1 MTMEPSPRRA
11 RVGEP
16 AADPLTSLPPPL
28 LDGILTRLDLP
39 YAVRT
44 SALSR
49 AWRRRWEAL
58 PYLCLSFVDNPGTAP
73 LAVDRVLARYPGRI
87 SNFSFHVD
95 EHSFGRV
102 DDWLVALC
110 DRGVRSINLR
120 CASPFILH
128 SSLFLCAQLTHLKL
142 HQCGL
147 PSLPVGFTGFPMLKV
162 LKLGLVD
169 FPENGESQLEAILV
183 GSPLLETLN
192 LHFVDV
198 RGNDAYSNAWVIRGA
213 NLRSLTISSDF
224 DYDWQVK
231 ELPCIDEVAIDV
243 GNYVSNIKFR
253 GFLASF
259 AQVRKLSLCA
269 CYTSFTGGGL
279 LETLPC
285 TFDNL
290 KSLTLWTHFYE
301 MPAIVLTFCLL
312 RNAPNLEE
320 LEITVV
326 KMKNIGWLQNE
337 MYFIELVLSKAAV
350 LRTMHLSLGCRRSK
364 SNEDALCELMTYRR
378 ASTHARVFF
387 DGKMK

>member
-1 MTMEPSPRRA
+1 MLK
-11 RVGEP
+11 
-16 AADPLTSLPPPL
+16 D
-28 LDGILTRLDLP
+28 
-39 YAVRT
+39 
-44 SALSR
+44 
-49 AWRRRWEAL
+49 
-58 PYLCLSFVDNPGTAP
+58 
-73 LAVDRVLARYPGRI
+73 
-87 SNFSFHVD
+87 
-95 EHSFGRV
+95 
-102 DDWLVALC
+102 
-110 DRGVRSINLR
+110 
-120 CASPFILH
+120 
-128 SSLFLCAQLTHLKL
+128 LKL
-142 HQCGL
+142 
-147 PSLPVGFTGFPMLKV
+147 S
-162 LKLGLVD
+162 LVD

-183 GSPLLETLN
+183 VSPLLETLN
-192 LHFVDV
+192 LHFVDI

-231 ELPCIDEVAIDV
+231 ELPCLDEAAIDV
-243 GNYVSNIKFR
+243 GNYVSSINFR

-259 AQVRKLSLCA
+259 AQVRKRSLCA

-320 LEITVV
+320 LEITIYGDGDAAETNAEFLNTQWTDAFCANLQVV
-326 KMKNIGWLQNE
+326 KMKNISWLQNE

-350 LRTMHLSLGCRRSK
+350 LRTMHLSLGCRRLK

-387 DGKMK
+387 DGIMKRAVR